1 MFRFGKPPF
10 EELSIEDYQTQYAN
24 GNHVDHLLLDVR
36 EINEFTEGRIP
47 GAVNL
52 PMSQITQRLEEI
64 PRDKPVVLVCRTG
77 ARSAQV
83 ATYLKQF
90 GFEKIYNLREGTMGW
105 IRRNLPL
112 ER

>member
-24 GNHVDHLLLDVR
+24 GNNVDHLLLDVR
-36 EINEFTEGRIP
+36 EIVEFTEGRIP
-47 GAVNL
+47 GSVNL
-52 PMSQITQRLEEI
+52 PMSQLAQRIDEI
-64 PRDKPVVLVCRTG
+64 PRDKPVILVCRTG

-83 ATYLKQF
+83 AAYLKQF
-90 GFEKIYNLREGTMGW
+90 GFEKVYNLLEGTMGW
-105 IRRNLPL
+105 ISRDLPL